1 MEKLLSVLSVMQTHV
16 IVTSEK
22 NKQGN
27 KHKKE
32 QTIYSHTGL
41 GLKSHRWFYSL
52 VSKKSVMEWKI
63 MLLNNILVHNLNSY
77 VAFWQSSAMVSHIYL
92 SAGWFSRQKIV
103 VLQNISP
110 FNSSYT
116 LLFSPY
122 SNKLCTT
129 SLSVL
134 SNDLFWQKKERK
146 RTYNA

>member
-77 VAFWQSSAMVSHIYL
+77 ACILTEFCNGFTYL
-92 SAGWFSRQKIV
+92 FICWLIFKAE
-103 VLQNISP
+103 
-110 FNSSYT
+110 NS
-116 LLFSPY
+116 
-122 SNKLCTT
+122 CTT
-129 SLSVL
+129 KQQSFLLIIHFIIQSL
-134 SNDLFWQKKERK
+134 QQ
-146 RTYNA
+146 